1 VQRFLP
7 SWWLLTAAFFAAATL
22 LLDQSLCADGRLTL
36 AAHETIRA
44 KDPPKIASVA
54 STSAKAAALGAVV
67 TLSLEPPRVE
77 GSARRSEWVQVA
89 GYTTVIH
96 ARPVLSAYPAGQ
108 QLRVIA
114 REAGFARVQDLA
126 SGQLG
131 WIEESSLAPL
141 IRGYRVREVAPPE
154 PQVAVADPS
163 PPRPETLI
171 RPVKVAA
178 VATTQRPWR
187 ALTACRCN
195 SAAGGMGRRPLQAP
209 RPSSAH
215 PGAWP

>member
-1 VQRFLP
+1 MP
-7 SWWLLTAAFFAAATL
+7 
-22 LLDQSLCADGRLTL
+22 G
-36 AAHETIRA
+36 H
-44 KDPPKIASVA
+44 P
-54 STSAKAAALGAVV
+54 
-67 TLSLEPPRVE
+67 PPR
-77 GSARRSEWVQVA
+77 
-89 GYTTVIH
+89 
-96 ARPVLSAYPAGQ
+96 PCFSAYPAGQ

-178 VATTQRPWR
+178 VATTQRPRR
-187 ALTACRCN
+187 ALTGPV
-195 SAAGGMGRRPLQAP
+195 AATVPQEGWDGGLFKRRDQARLIPAHGRSGDLAGLVQRAF
-209 RPSSAH
+209 SGH
-215 PGAWP
+215 